1 MPFFS
6 LPTGGASPVLAGNGA
21 PTGSLGNIGDLY
33 LDQVNSD
40 LYGPKTLDGW
50 GTPVD
55 LNLGPTGAT
64 GPQVTG
70 PTGSTGAASTVT
82 GPTGAQGNTG
92 PTGSTGAASTVTGPT
107 GSTGSTGPSVTG
119 PTGAP
124 STVTGPTGSTG
135 ATGFGATGP
144 QGDTGPTGAQE
155 YYATGS
161 APTPILDGA
170 LWLDTDT
177 GRYFV
182 NYDGQFIEIGVQGEP
197 GVTGPTGSTGAVG
210 ATGSTGAASNV
221 TGPTGEV
228 GATGPTGSTGPQ
240 STVTGPTGPSGGPTG
255 EVGPTGPT
263 GDVGGFDDAQAIN
276 AQVTGYTLQLSD
288 AGKLVT
294 MNLATGTMNLVIPA
308 NSSVAFPT
316 GTHVDVARLG
326 DAGVTVTGA
335 SGVTVNAT
343 PGQKLRAKYSS
354 GTCIYYAGDTWL
366 VVGDLSS

>member
-33 LDQVNSD
+33 LDSANAD

-50 GTPVD
+50 GTPID
-55 LNLGPTGAT
+55 LDLGPTGATGAT

-70 PTGSTGAASTVT
+70 PTGA
-82 GPTGAQGNTG
+82 
-92 PTGSTGAASTVTGPT
+92 TGAASTVTGPT
-107 GSTGSTGPSVTG
+107 GSTGASVTG

-161 APTPILDGA
+161 APTPILEGA

-210 ATGSTGAASNV
+210 ATGSTGAASD
-221 TGPTGEV
+221 
-228 GATGPTGSTGPQ
+228 
-240 STVTGPTGPSGGPTG
+240 VTGPTGPSGGPTG
-255 EVGPTGPT
+255 EVGPTGPS
-263 GDVGGFDDAQAIN
+263 GPAGSFGNSQSIN
-276 AQVTGYTLQLSD
+276 ARTANYTLVLGD

-294 MNLATGTMNLVIPA
+294 MNAATGVLRLTIPA
-308 NSSVAFPT
+308 NSSVAFAT

-326 DAGVTVTGA
+326 DAAVTVTGA
-335 SGVTVNAT
+335 TGVTVNAN
-343 PGQKLRAKYSS
+343 PAPNLRGKFSS
-354 GTCIYYAGDTWL
+354 GSCILYAADTWI

>member
-33 LDQVNSD
+33 LDSANSE
-40 LYGPKTLDGW
+40 LYGPKDLDGW
-50 GTPVD
+50 GTPID

-135 ATGFGATGP
+135 ATGAGATGP
-144 QGDTGPTGAQE
+144 QGDTGPTGVQE
-155 YYATGS
+155 YYATGA

-182 NYDGQFIEIGVQGEP
+182 NYDGQFIEIGVQGEQ
-197 GVTGPTGSTGAVG
+197 GVTGPTGSQGEVG
-210 ATGSTGAASNV
+210 ATGSTGAASD
-221 TGPTGEV
+221 
-228 GATGPTGSTGPQ
+228 
-240 STVTGPTGPSGGPTG
+240 VTGPTGPSGGPTG
-255 EVGPTGPT
+255 ETGSTGPTGPS
-263 GDVGGFDDAQAIN
+263 GVDGGYGDAQAIN
-276 AQVTGYTLQLSD
+276 AQVTGYTLALAD

-294 MNLATGTMNLVIPA
+294 MNLSTGTMNLVIPA
-308 NSSVAFPT
+308 NADVAFPT
-316 GTHVDVARLG
+316 GTHIDIARLG

-335 SGVTVNAT
+335 TGVTVNAT
-343 PGQKLRAKYSS
+343 PGKKLRAKFSS

-366 VVGDLSS
+366 VVGDLSP

>member
-50 GTPVD
+50 GSPVD

-82 GPTGAQGNTG
+82 GPTGSTG
-92 PTGSTGAASTVTGPT
+92 PSVTGPTGAASTVTGPT

-135 ATGFGATGP
+135 ATGAGATGP

-161 APTPILDGA
+161 APTPILEGA

-182 NYDGQFIEIGVQGEP
+182 NYDGQFIEIGVQGEQ

-210 ATGSTGAASNV
+210 ATGSTGAASD
-221 TGPTGEV
+221 
-228 GATGPTGSTGPQ
+228 
-240 STVTGPTGPSGGPTG
+240 VTGPTGPSGGPTG
-255 EVGPTGPT
+255 DVGPTGPS
-263 GDVGGFDDAQAIN
+263 GADGGFDDAQAIN

-294 MNLATGTMNLVIPA
+294 MNLSTGTMELVIPA
-308 NSSVAFPT
+308 NASVAFAT

-335 SGVTVNAT
+335 TGVTVNAT
-343 PGQKLRAKYSS
+343 PGHKLRAKYSS
-354 GTCIYYAGDTWL
+354 GTCILYAGDTWL

>member
-21 PTGSLGNIGDLY
+21 PTGSMGNIGDLY
-33 LDQVNSD
+33 LDQANSD

-64 GPQVTG
+64 GPQVPG

-82 GPTGAQGNTG
+82 GPTGNTGSTG

-161 APTPILDGA
+161 APTPILEGA

-210 ATGSTGAASNV
+210 ATGSTGAASD
-221 TGPTGEV
+221 
-228 GATGPTGSTGPQ
+228 
-240 STVTGPTGPSGGPTG
+240 VTGPTGPSGGPTG
-255 EVGPTGPT
+255 EVGPTGPS
-263 GDVGGFDDAQAIN
+263 GPEGSFGNAQSIN
-276 AQVTGYTLQLSD
+276 ARTASYTLVLGD

-294 MNLATGTMNLVIPA
+294 MNASTGVLRLTIPA
-308 NSSVAFPT
+308 SSSVAFAT

-326 DAGVTVTGA
+326 DAAVTVTGA
-335 SGVTVNAT
+335 TGVTVNAN
-343 PGQKLRAKYSS
+343 PAPNLRGKFSS
-354 GTCIYYAGDTWL
+354 GSCILYAADTWI